1 MRRRSRSAYIRSG
14 GRLGGSAWNK
24 MKGRAQRRRRRW
36 PIPLISMNRAATNNS
51 TTRGFGYRPFPT
63 GSMTMNRLA
72 YPVQTVRPAGGN
84 GSTFT
89 RYNVWTP
96 GAHPKI
102 KFIRKTAQEQ
112 FYQNVM
118 SRRMSNANYGQ
129 QALDAFYVG
138 RVSELHTMATTAL
151 NYNATTDI
159 FIDTITVDT
168 EITNQSKSTTYLD
181 LYEIT
186 PRFSFE
192 SAYDPV
198 NVISS
203 GSTAEGV
210 STGAVSLGLRPTM
223 IKKFTYMYSIHK
235 KFTIELGQGQSH
247 RHTATYHVQKRYNE
261 AYYDL
266 LGGSRQLPQVTK
278 WLLIIASGAP
288 LNDSTT
294 KTNVS
299 TSTVALDIV
308 RKERYKFL
316 YTQPAYTT
324 YTFVS
329 SLPAITTGN
338 VMDPGSGEAETM
350 TTA

>member
-1 MRRRSRSAYIRSG
+1 
-14 GRLGGSAWNK
+14 
-24 MKGRAQRRRRRW
+24 
-36 PIPLISMNRAATNNS
+36 
-51 TTRGFGYRPFPT
+51 
-63 GSMTMNRLA
+63 
-72 YPVQTVRPAGGN
+72 
-84 GSTFT
+84 
-89 RYNVWTP
+89 
-96 GAHPKI
+96 
-102 KFIRKTAQEQ
+102 
-112 FYQNVM
+112 
-118 SRRMSNANYGQ
+118 
-129 QALDAFYVG
+129 
-138 RVSELHTMATTAL
+138 
-151 NYNATTDI
+151 
-159 FIDTITVDT
+159 
-168 EITNQSKSTTYLD
+168 
-181 LYEIT
+181 
-186 PRFSFE
+186 
-192 SAYDPV
+192 
-198 NVISS
+198 
-203 GSTAEGV
+203 
-210 STGAVSLGLRPTM
+210 M

-299 TSTVALDIV
+299 TSTVALDVV
-308 RKERYKFL
+308 RKERCKFL

-329 SLPAITTGN
+329 SLPSITTGN